1 MQKAKFLLLEK
12 IILFVLLAA
21 SLVGYCYFETSIYLR
36 IIAFILSFIALG
48 TAFLKP
54 TDKPQLVSQREILF
68 LLILYLGLYSL
79 YNFLYG
85 LSLPLFGIMLAVLI
99 LVCSLFFGILMLD
112 RINEV
117 INRPLFNL
125 LVVLVGLI
133 ILEIFLSLTY
143 WPIDP
148 QLKSL
153 IIVSIFYLIINL
165 IYLYAHSVLQFKRI
179 IGFCI
184 VVIIVLAI
192 SLMSF
197 FFGFSF

>member
-1 MQKAKFLLLEK
+1 MLKAKFLLVEK
-12 IILFVLLAA
+12 IMLFALLAA
-21 SLVGYCYFETSIYLR
+21 SLAGYCYFETSLFLKIL
-36 IIAFILSFIALG
+36 AFLLSFVAIG

-54 TDKPQLVSQREILF
+54 TDKPQLVSPREILF
-68 LLILYLGLYSL
+68 LLVLYLGLYSL

-85 LSLPLFGIMLAVLI
+85 LSLPLHWIMLAVLV
-99 LVCSLFFGILMLD
+99 LVCALFFGILMLD

-117 INRPLFNL
+117 ISRPLLNL

-133 ILEIFLSLTY
+133 ILEIFLSLSY

-148 QLKSL
+148 QIKSL

-165 IYLYAHSVLQFKRI
+165 IYLYAHSMLKFKRI

-184 VVIIVLAI
+184 VVIIVLTL
-192 SLMSF
+192 SLISF
-197 FFGFSF
+197 FYGFSY